1 MRAHHMNLEA
11 HALAQNQC
19 QKNVVVPGSYMAL
32 PFRYEIGFMGEG
44 ARNNGYPRKRLFS
57 LWFPSARVTAF

>member
-11 HALAQNQC
+11 HALAQDQC

-32 PFRYEIGFMGEG
+32 PFRYEIGFQGEG
-44 ARNNGYPRKRLFS
+44 S
-57 LWFPSARVTAF
+57 S